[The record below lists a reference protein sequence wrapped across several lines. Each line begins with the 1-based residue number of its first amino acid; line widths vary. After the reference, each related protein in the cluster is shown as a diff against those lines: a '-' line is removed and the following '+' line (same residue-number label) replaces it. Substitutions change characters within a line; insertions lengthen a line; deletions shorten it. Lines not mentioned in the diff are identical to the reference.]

1 MSQAAT
7 IPVGA
12 PQRAADLDDLAGTA
26 DVAPNLPAGLPKG
39 LRNYW
44 YPVLQSEELE
54 AGKAIGFTVLGE
66 NLVAWRGRDGAPCVA
81 HDRCP
86 HRSIKLSVGRVFD
99 GQLQCILHGLRFNGA
114 GQCIM
119 VPWEEDDSA
128 QGPLAV
134 RRGLPG
140 GRTRRLHLGLS
151 RRRQKISTAAA

>member
-12 PQRAADLDDLAGTA
+12 PQRVADADDLAGSA
-26 DVAPNLPAGLPKG
+26 DAAPNLPAGLPRE

-81 HDRCP
+81 P
-86 HRSIKLSVGRVFD
+86 
-99 GQLQCILHGLRFNGA
+99 
-114 GQCIM
+114 
-119 VPWEEDDSA
+119 
-128 QGPLAV
+128 
-134 RRGLPG
+134 
-140 GRTRRLHLGLS
+140 
-151 RRRQKISTAAA
+151 